1 MLLIFNNTLT
11 TKELDNCIFVC
22 RNLPTFMLT
31 IRNFLVVF
39 TLTTIFGCNQTPLN
53 SLTYF
58 GGQIINPKGNY
69 VYLVKDGNTVDSTL
83 LDNEHKFLLKFNL
96 MDEGLFY
103 FKHGNEFQYLYLQP
117 NDSVLVRLNTWD
129 FDESIV
135 FTGKGAE
142 KNNLLINLFV
152 INELEDENFYPF
164 YKLDSKAFS
173 KKIDSAISSKEKLLF
188 KFKKSNQN
196 ISEGFLNLAN
206 ANIYLPT
213 YRKKENYT
221 YGHKKLLNL
230 SNFTL
235 NDNQFYKYRKR
246 INLND
251 TTLIQH
257 HAYQNYLNSLI
268 YNKTSIIKD
277 KDSLNKSF
285 SLIALKLID
294 EQFNSK
300 TIKNLLLKQSIM
312 ESFLKNSSC
321 KFEDDELEFYNK
333 KSSNKEDKKRISK
346 LYDDSKSL
354 TNNELFKDFVII
366 DHQNQLKYI
375 NSLILN
381 RNTVIYFW
389 SPDSMSEEYLVS
401 RINFLETHYP
411 SILFIGIN
419 TNSSRTSIDE
429 TMRIPLKN
437 QFFLPDNSLG
447 KKHTSSNFPR
457 TILINSNGIVENSF
471 TFLASKHFN
480 HLIEDLEKK

>member
-1 MLLIFNNTLT
+1 
-11 TKELDNCIFVC
+11 
-22 RNLPTFMLT
+22 MLT
-31 IRNFLVVF
+31 IRNVLVVLI
-39 TLTTIFGCNQTPLN
+39 LTTIFGCNQTPQN

-69 VYLVKDGNTVDSTL
+69 VYLEKNGKTVDSTL
-83 LDNEHKFLLKFNL
+83 LDDNHKFLMKFNL
-96 MDEGLFY
+96 ENEGLFY

-135 FTGKGAE
+135 FSGKGAE
-142 KNNLLINLFV
+142 KNNLLINLFI

-164 YKLDSKAFS
+164 YQLDSKTFS

-213 YRKKENYT
+213 FRKKENYA

-230 SNFTL
+230 PNFTL
-235 NDNQFYKYRKR
+235 NDNQFYKYRKK

-257 HAYQNYLNSLI
+257 HSYQNYLNSLI
-268 YNKTSIIKD
+268 YNKTSLIKD
-277 KDSLNKSF
+277 KDSLNQNF

-294 EQFNSK
+294 EQFNNNA
-300 TIKNLLLKQSIM
+300 IKNLLLKQTIM
-312 ESFLKNSSC
+312 ESFLKDSNC
-321 KFEDDELEFYNK
+321 KFEEDELGYYNK
-333 KSSNKEDKKRISK
+333 KSSNKDDLRRISK
-346 LYDDSKSL
+346 LYDDSNSL

-366 DHQNQLKYI
+366 DHQNRLKYI

-389 SPDSMSEEYLVS
+389 SPDSMSEEYLIS

-419 TNSSRTSIDE
+419 TNSSQASINK
-429 TMRIPLKN
+429 TMRLPLKN
-437 QFFLPDNSLG
+437 QFFLPDNSFG
-447 KKHTSSNFPR
+447 KKHISSNFPR

-480 HLIEDLEKK
+480 HLIVDLEKK